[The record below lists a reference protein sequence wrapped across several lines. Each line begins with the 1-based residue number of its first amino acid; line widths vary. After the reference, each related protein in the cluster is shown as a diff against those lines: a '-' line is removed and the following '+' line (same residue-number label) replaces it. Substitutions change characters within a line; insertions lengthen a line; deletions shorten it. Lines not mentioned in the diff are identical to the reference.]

1 LLRSIASIGGLTLVS
16 RFLGLA
22 RDLLTAALLGA
33 GPVADAF
40 FVAFRL
46 PNNFR
51 ALLAE
56 GAFNAAFV
64 PVFSAGL
71 VAGNRTRAR
80 HFAAM
85 IASILIAVQLILL
98 VLFELIMPWFMLI
111 FAPGFAADPAK
122 FALAVLFS
130 RITFPYLLLIS
141 LVSLQGAVLNS
152 LGRFGAAAAAPIFLN
167 LCMIAAL
174 VFVTPV
180 VPTAGHALA
189 WGVATAGIAQFLY
202 LAIEMRRADMHLHLP
217 WPRLTPEVRRF
228 FKSFGPAALGAG
240 LVQINLFFDT
250 LIASLLPTGTVS
262 YLNYA
267 DRINQLPLGVIGI
280 AIGTVLLP
288 ELSRHL
294 ARGAHDAAA
303 ESQNRAIEWSL
314 TLTLPAAIV
323 FLVAPLPIVSGLFQ
337 WGAFG
342 AGDAA
347 ATAGALA
354 AYAAGL
360 PAFVLIKALL
370 PGLYA
375 RADTRT
381 PVRIALVAILVN
393 IGLKLL
399 LMGPLV
405 QIGVA
410 LATSCSAWVNA
421 GLLAATLHRRGH
433 WQPDLR
439 LKRRLPR
446 LLLACLGLALV
457 LAGGELL
464 LTAWLHSPFGWQRLA
479 GMTLLLAAGGAVL
492 VLLAFLLRLITLGEL
507 RGLMRRARG

>member
-1 LLRSIASIGGLTLVS
+1 VLRSVASIGGLTLVS

-46 PNNFR
+46 PNHFR

-71 VAGNRTRAR
+71 IAGGRAHAR
-80 HFAAM
+80 RFAAM
-85 IASILIAVQLILL
+85 IASILISVQLGLL

-111 FAPGFAADPAK
+111 FAPGFAVDPQK
-122 FALAVLFS
+122 FDLAVLFS

-152 LGRFGAAAAAPIFLN
+152 LGRFAAAAAAPILLN

-174 VFVTPV
+174 VFVTPH

-189 WGVATAGIAQFLY
+189 WGVAAAGVAQFLY
-202 LAIEMRRADMHLHLP
+202 LAIEMQRAGMQLALP
-217 WPRLTPEVRRF
+217 WPRLTPAVRRF
-228 FKSFGPAALGAG
+228 FRTFGPAALGAG

-267 DRINQLPLGVIGI
+267 DRINQLPLGVIGV

-294 ARGAHDAAA
+294 ARGEHDAAG

-314 TLTLPAAIV
+314 ALTLPAAIV
-323 FLVAPLPIVSGLFQ
+323 FLVAPLPVVAGLFQ

-342 AGDAA
+342 AADAA

-375 RADTRT
+375 RSDTRT
-381 PVRIALVAILVN
+381 PVRIALVAIAVN
-393 IGLKLL
+393 IVLKLL

-421 GLLAATLHRRGH
+421 ALLAVTLHRRGH
-433 WQPDLR
+433 WRPDSR
-439 LKRRLPR
+439 LKRRLPL
-446 LLLACLGLALV
+446 LLLACLGMAVALVASELAL
-457 LAGGELL
+457 AD
-464 LTAWLHSPFGWQRLA
+464 WLRSALGWQRLA
-479 GMTLLLAAGGAVL
+479 GMTLVLAAGGVSLL
-492 VLLAFLLRLITLGEL
+492 VLGFLLRLVTLGEL
-507 RGLMRRARG
+507 RALLQRARR

>member
-1 LLRSIASIGGLTLVS
+1 MLRSIASIGGLTLVS

-46 PNNFR
+46 PNHFR

-71 VAGNRTRAR
+71 IAGGRSHAR
-80 HFAAM
+80 RFAAM
-85 IASILIAVQLILL
+85 IASILIVVQLVLL

-111 FAPGFAADPAK
+111 FAPGFTADPAK
-122 FALAVLFS
+122 FDLAVLFS

-189 WGVATAGIAQFLY
+189 WGVAAAGIAQFLY
-202 LAIEMRRADMHLHLP
+202 LAIEMRRAGMHLHLP
-217 WPRLTPEVRRF
+217 WPHLTPEVRRF

-267 DRINQLPLGVIGI
+267 DRINQLPLGVIGV

-294 ARGAHDAAA
+294 ARGAHDAAG

-323 FLVAPLPIVSGLFQ
+323 FLVAPLPVVTGLFQ

-381 PVRIALVAILVN
+381 PVRIALVAILIN
-393 IGLKLL
+393 ILLKLL

-405 QIGVA
+405 QVGVA

-421 GLLAATLHRRGH
+421 GLLAVTLHRRGH
-433 WQPDLR
+433 WRADLR
-439 LKRRLPR
+439 LKRRFPR
-446 LLLACLGLALV
+446 LLLACLGMALALLACELLLGDWLHSPMGWQRLAAMVLV
-457 LAGGELL
+457 LAGG
-464 LTAWLHSPFGWQRLA
+464 
-479 GMTLLLAAGGAVL
+479 GAVL
-492 VLLAFLLRLITLGEL
+492 LLLAFLLRLVTPGEL
-507 RGLMRRARG
+507 RALVRRARA

>member
-46 PNNFR
+46 PNHFR

-71 VAGNRTRAR
+71 VAGGRTHAR

-85 IASILIAVQLILL
+85 IASILIAVQLVLL
-98 VLFELIMPWFMLI
+98 VLFETIMPWFMLI
-111 FAPGFAADPAK
+111 FAPGFTADPGK
-122 FALAVLFS
+122 FDLAVLFS

-189 WGVATAGIAQFLY
+189 WGVAAAGIAQFLY

-267 DRINQLPLGVIGI
+267 DRINQLPLGVIGV

-294 ARGAHDAAA
+294 ARGAHDAAG

-393 IGLKLL
+393 IALKLL
-399 LMGPLV
+399 LMGPLL

-439 LKRRLPR
+439 LKRRFPR
-446 LLLACLGLALV
+446 LLLACLGMALV
-457 LAGGELL
+457 LAGCELL
-464 LTAWLHSPFGWQRLA
+464 LAAWSHSAFGWQRLA
-479 GMTLLLAAGGAVL
+479 AMALLLAAAGAAL
-492 VLLAFLLRLITLGEL
+492 VLLAFLLRLITPGEL
-507 RGLMRRARG
+507 RGLIRRARG